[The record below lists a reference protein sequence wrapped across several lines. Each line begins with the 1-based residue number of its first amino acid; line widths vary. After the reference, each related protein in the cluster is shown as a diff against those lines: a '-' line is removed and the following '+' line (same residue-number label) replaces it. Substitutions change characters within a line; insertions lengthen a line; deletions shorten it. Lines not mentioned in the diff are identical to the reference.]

1 MSRTKVTDE
10 MIHAAQAGD
19 SDAMWSIVSAYEPT
33 IKGLIASI
41 APSASRESAEDL
53 LQEGRAA
60 LIQHV
65 RDYNTGSSAAQL
77 STYAHQGVRR
87 AIASAWV
94 ESTTSLSVDSSTAL
108 TVKRALWQTEGD
120 IEGAW
125 MIVGSN
131 EDPRRRM
138 SREAFIATVEAIA
151 DTVSLDGPATTGR
164 WSGEGVRG
172 DSEVLVDTI
181 PDPASDFTD
190 PTERRELAR
199 FLMRE
204 IPQRQSLAL
213 RAFYG
218 VGMSKTPDSEM
229 AADMEIR
236 LSALRKLRSN
246 GVTSARKVAG
256 QHDIAA

>member
-1 MSRTKVTDE
+1 MSRTTVTDE
-10 MIHAAQAGD
+10 MIHAAQSGD
-19 SDAMWSIVSAYEPT
+19 GDAMWSIISAYEPT
-33 IKGLIASI
+33 IRSLISSVAS
-41 APSASRESAEDL
+41 SANRESVEDL

-65 RDYNTGSSAAQL
+65 RDYTTGSSAAQL

-87 AIASAWV
+87 AIAAAWV
-94 ESTTSLSVDSSTAL
+94 ESTTFLSVDSSTAL
-108 TVKRALWQTEGD
+108 AVKRALWQTEGD

-131 EDPRRRM
+131 ADPRRRM
-138 SREAFIATVEAIA
+138 SREAFIATVEALA
-151 DTVSLDGPATTGR
+151 DVKSLDGPR
-164 WSGEGVRG
+164 EERRG
-172 DSEVLVDTI
+172 ALDYDGYDTLASSL
-181 PDPASDFTD
+181 PDTASDFTD
-190 PTERRELAR
+190 PTERIDLAS

-218 VGMSKTPDSEM
+218 VGMSRTPDSEM

-246 GVTSARKVAG
+246 GVTSARKVAD
-256 QHDIAA
+256 QHGIAA

>member
-1 MSRTKVTDE
+1 MSRTKVTDK
-10 MIHAAQAGD
+10 MIHAAQSGD
-19 SDAMWSIVSAYEPT
+19 SDAMWDIVSAYEPT
-33 IKGLIASI
+33 IRSLISSV
-41 APSASRESAEDL
+41 APSASREDAEDL

-65 RDYNTGSSAAQL
+65 RDYDTGSSAAQL

-87 AIASAWV
+87 AIAAAWV

-125 MIVGSN
+125 MIVGSH
-131 EDPRRRM
+131 EDSRRRM
-138 SREAFIATVEAIA
+138 SREAFMATVEAL
-151 DTVSLDGPATTGR
+151 TGVWSLEMPVAHYGAQKGSHQEMT
-164 WSGEGVRG
+164 
-172 DSEVLVDTI
+172 LADTI
-181 PDPASDFTD
+181 PDVASDFTD

-204 IPQRQSLAL
+204 IPHRQSFAL

-218 VGMSKTPDSEM
+218 VGMSQTPDNEV

-236 LSALRKLRSN
+236 MAALRQLRSK
-246 GVTSARKVAG
+246 GVKSARKVAD
-256 QHDIAA
+256 QHEIAA

>member
-1 MSRTKVTDE
+1 MSRMKVTDE
-10 MIHAAQAGD
+10 TIHAAQAGD

-33 IKGLIASI
+33 IRSLISSV
-41 APSASRESAEDL
+41 APSASRESGEDL

-65 RDYNTGSSAAQL
+65 RDYDTVSSAAQL

-87 AIASAWV
+87 AIAAAWV
-94 ESTTSLSVDSSTAL
+94 ESTTTLSVDASTAL
-108 TVKRALWQTEGD
+108 TVRRALWQTEGD

-131 EDPRRRM
+131 ENPRRRM
-138 SREAFIATVEAIA
+138 SREAFIATVEALG
-151 DTVSLDGPATTGR
+151 DVESLDMPADGR
-164 WSGEGVRG
+164 KNGSGRDGAAITLG
-172 DSEVLVDTI
+172 DTI
-181 PDPASDFTD
+181 PDAASDFTD

-199 FLMRE
+199 FLMQE

-218 VGMSKTPDSEM
+218 VGMSRTPDNEV
-229 AADMEIR
+229 AADMGLR
-236 LSALRKLRSN
+236 MSALRQLRSK
-246 GVTSARKVAG
+246 GVKSARKVAD